1 MRISEKQLES
11 ISLSILLFSMLGV
24 GIYLYMLYTDIELLY
39 TSYFSRY
46 Q

>member
-1 MRISEKQLES
+1 MKSEKQLEA
-11 ISLSILLFSMLGV
+11 ISLSILLLSMLGV

-39 TSYFSRY
+39 NDYFSRY